1 MAATLQV
8 YRLFSDD
15 ALPADAAGLDLHAF
29 DDYRPDRREA
39 GPFHGPAA
47 ARLNAGEAFVA
58 DAVTAVRT
66 GGLRIGNPFGAG
78 TCTSHDLVSCPS
90 TPWTSVPLYIARFSG
105 QEPFALVKRG
115 LSWCTEIGVVFPR
128 RSLLVSFQVEDRR
141 MAQDVADVEH
151 AERWFAA
158 LGQSAFEARDRGA
171 SPTAAAIPLT
181 SGHFAHHIWNELSVV
196 QAVIDAGLHAHV
208 RLLAAEQPIAPLATL
223 FPEIPPSAI
232 DVVNDGPDAA
242 MRLALQQRS
251 AVAPAGRRHVPASL
265 VERVLRVARMMH
277 PEAAAAAEAF
287 RRRHPFVLWIT
298 VRMEARTATNLV
310 TALGALV
317 RAVAYARP
325 GLGVVI
331 DGFTTPFGADQ
342 YWNQAFIAAEREVLP
357 ELASLMPGVDHVA
370 LIGQPTTEA
379 FVWAGIVD
387 YYVCPYGSAHHK
399 VAWINPVPGV
409 VHAGENKRAV
419 STTDAGFYVRQTGA
433 LPHFFFSPITRTDE
447 KRDLRT
453 DLLSYDLD
461 VPAFTS
467 AVLDDIA
474 VRVP

>member
-8 YRLFSDD
+8 YRLFSDE
-15 ALPADAAGLDLHAF
+15 APPAVAAGLDLHAF

-39 GPFHGPAA
+39 GPFDGPAA

-78 TCTSHDLVSCPS
+78 TCTTHDLVSCPS
-90 TPWTSVPLYIARFSG
+90 TPWTSVPLYLARFDG
-105 QEPFALVKRG
+105 PEPFALVKRG
-115 LSWCTEIGVVFPR
+115 LSWCTELGVVFPR
-128 RSLLVSFQVEDRR
+128 RALFVSFQVEDRR
-141 MAQDVADVEH
+141 MAQDIADVAH
-151 AERWFAA
+151 AEQWFAA
-158 LGQSAFEARDRGA
+158 LGHRAFGTGG
-171 SPTAAAIPLT
+171 SPESPAAIAIPLT
-181 SGHFAHHIWNELSVV
+181 SGHFAHHLWNELSVV
-196 QAVIDAGLHAHV
+196 QAVVDAGLQAQV
-208 RLLAAEQPIAPLATL
+208 RLLAAEHPIAPLATL
-223 FPEIPPSAI
+223 FPEIPSSAI
-232 DVVNDGPDAA
+232 DVVDDGPDAA
-242 MRLALQQRS
+242 LRFALQQRY
-251 AVAPAGRRHVPASL
+251 AVAPAGRRHVPQSL
-265 VERVLRVARMMH
+265 ITRVLGVARAMH

-298 VRMEARTATNLV
+298 VRMEARTATNLLA
-310 TALGALV
+310 ALGALV
-317 RAVAYARP
+317 RAVTEVRP

-357 ELASLMPGVDHVA
+357 ALASLMPGVDHVT

-379 FVWAGIVD
+379 FVWAAIVD

-461 VPAFTS
+461 IAAFTS
-467 AVLDDIA
+467 VVLADIA
-474 VRVP
+474 ARVP